1 MVLPGLHEI
10 GTAFSSIG
18 KLVTGDV
25 KGAGEVWEKYS
36 EESVIGSGVR
46 SAYHGITGD
55 KEEAA
60 RIAKGMGRATGRALT
75 GGGLLSEIPVFKELD
90 KAGKS
95 LGDVLGGGDTESARK
110 RWTEEYVEEYCDGS
124 NWAKAGVQ
132 AATVAGGIG
141 VTLLTGGLAT
151 APFYAAV
158 SGAGAGL
165 GVANNAANQ
174 GIDIAAGKKDKF
186 DSGELVGS
194 GLTGGAMAAIG
205 GKVNR
210 AMDRAVLKSA
220 QNAEL
225 AGTGQTMFTDIDP
238 FRDIKYEVP
247 RVSNPGLNAENLA
260 RISSGSRNSGASSA
274 ASSSSAVSSSSAAA
288 SSSTSAASQAT
299 AASAAS
305 HMSNCSAASSA
316 YSEISRVSKAYSNA
330 ERLRV
335 ARLVEYAESQLQ
347 HARRHLEELV
357 RNGVARGDAA
367 ARELLNGRP
376 ANGIWD
382 NLASNLW
389 KNAMPRLFDNILNHP
404 EVILVDVTYRGIGDF
419 VAFVLKETRDV
430 VLFAVRLGRD
440 GKLKYHFHM
449 AYKAGEA
456 QMAHILSQA
465 GRLN

>member
-1 MVLPGLHEI
+1 MVFPGLHEI
-10 GTAFSSIG
+10 GTTFSSIG

-260 RISSGSRNSGASSA
+260 RISSGSESSSVYHHYVPRNSGASSA
-274 ASSSSAVSSSSAAA
+274 ASSSS
-288 SSSTSAASQAT
+288 SAASQAT

-305 HMSNCSAASSA
+305 TVSNGSCTSA
-316 YSEISRVSKAYSNA
+316 YSDISRVSKAYSDGA
-330 ERLRV
+330 RRDV
-335 ARLVEYAESQLQ
+335 ASKVEYAACQLQ

-357 RNGVARGDAA
+357 PNGMARGDAA
-367 ARELLNGRP
+367 AIELMKARP
-376 ANGIWD
+376 ANGVWD
-382 NLASNLW
+382 SLPSNLW
-389 KNAMPRLFDNILNHP
+389 KKTMPRMFDNILNHP
-404 EVILVDVTYRGIGDF
+404 EAILVDVTYRGIGDF